1 MEKQL
6 NEISD
11 FTISVDHDSPVPLHL
26 QIEEI
31 LRNMINDPEYQNG
44 KFLPKEVDLAKRLGI
59 SRNTIRQATNRLV
72 QEKLLIRKKGVG
84 TKVAKK
90 QVETRLSNW
99 VSFSQEMHS
108 QGIEFRNYHIDISK
122 TAANLEIS
130 EILEIKEG
138 QEVFKLER
146 LRGLDNGPFV
156 YFISYFHPRIGIT
169 GKEDFERHL
178 YDILEQDYHT
188 IPVLSREQI
197 SATLANKTL
206 SQKLGIPINSA
217 ILQRKRIVYDPGNR
231 PIEYNI
237 GYYRADQ
244 FSYSIDIKR

>member
-1 MEKQL
+1 MSEQKNIQTL
-6 NEISD
+6 KSLSI
-11 FTISVDHDSPVPLHL
+11 DHDSPVPLHL
-26 QIEEI
+26 QVEKI
-31 LRNMINDPEYQNG
+31 LRDMINDPEYQNG
-44 KFLPKEVDLAKRLGI
+44 KFLPKEVDLSKRLGI

-90 QVETRLSNW
+90 QVETKLSNW
-99 VSFSQEMHS
+99 VSFSQEMHA
-108 QGIEFRNYHIDISK
+108 QGIDFRNY
-122 TAANLEIS
+122 
-130 EILEIKEG
+130 EIKVSQIKADTDVAEQLEVKEG
-138 QEVFKLER
+138 HELFKLER

-169 GKEDFERHL
+169 GNEDFERHL
-178 YDILEQDYHT
+178 YDILEHEYHT

-197 SATLANKTL
+197 SAILANKFL
-206 SQKLGIPINSA
+206 AVKLGVPVNSP
-217 ILQRKRIVYDPGNR
+217 ILQRKRVVYDPGNR

-244 FSYSIDIKR
+244 FTYSIDIKR